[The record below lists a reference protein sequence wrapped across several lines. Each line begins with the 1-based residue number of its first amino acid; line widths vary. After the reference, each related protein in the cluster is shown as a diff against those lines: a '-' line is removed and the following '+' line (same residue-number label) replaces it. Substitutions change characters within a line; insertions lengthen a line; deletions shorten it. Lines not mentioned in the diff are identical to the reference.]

1 MKIIIRTSKN
11 ELYAVEIDEA
21 DYVKDVKRK
30 ITHKIRITNQFELIF
45 NGVILEEDEPIS
57 SYDIKDY
64 NIIEYI
70 EMFKSGSC
78 IDNIKEELDL
88 NIGLN
93 TQLIGRDELYI
104 NTIYFDLSMTNSEN
118 YNYLNKLK
126 IDVVGGFH
134 AIDDLDILKS
144 YLEKIKEKNIPF
156 IVITSGTSGKD
167 VIPLCKKYSFIKEV
181 IIFCKNYNYN

>member
-1 MKIIIRTSKN
+1 
-11 ELYAVEIDEA
+11 
-21 DYVKDVKRK
+21 
-30 ITHKIRITNQFELIF
+30 
-45 NGVILEEDEPIS
+45 
-57 SYDIKDY
+57 
-64 NIIEYI
+64 
-70 EMFKSGSC
+70 
-78 IDNIKEELDL
+78 
-88 NIGLN
+88 
-93 TQLIGRDELYI
+93 
-104 NTIYFDLSMTNSEN
+104 MTNSEN

-181 IIFCKNYNYN
+181 IIFCKNYN